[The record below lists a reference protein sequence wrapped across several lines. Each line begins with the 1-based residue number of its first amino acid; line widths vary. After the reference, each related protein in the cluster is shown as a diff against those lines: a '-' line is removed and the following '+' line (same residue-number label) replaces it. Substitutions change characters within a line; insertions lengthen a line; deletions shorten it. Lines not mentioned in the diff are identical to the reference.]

1 MRYVKIIQIND
12 ANRGKAC
19 VKTEGNQMLLALSN
33 KISEI
38 DRYCADNLGLS
49 LYTLMGRSGEAVASA
64 VSDMLAPESRIVILA
79 GKGNNGGDGYAA
91 ACLLF
96 DRYDVTVYDVFSS
109 GQRSEEGRAYLEK
122 FKNMGGRIE
131 NFEPNDKSITEIK
144 TADCIIDAVFGTGYR
159 GDPPEVLRILCR
171 TVNESVRPL
180 KIAIDVPMGINAD
193 NGSVDT
199 TSAVTVSATVALSM
213 IKPGL
218 VSFPAKAYVGRLIY
232 TDLGIPGEKIRE
244 NFSFS
249 YHLVDRPLAAK
260 LLPDRA
266 ENTSKGSFGRLLL
279 LTGSDKYRG
288 AAALSLSAALRG
300 GAGYTVYMGT
310 ETLVSHLSQIY
321 PEAIYESIPG
331 IETITDPDIERIVAE
346 SKKATVTLI
355 GSGSY
360 ASEGLY
366 RLVKAL
372 LESDGGTLVLDAD
385 AINVLADKKEEGRA
399 LLSRSERTVILTP
412 HPLEFARLS
421 GNTVSD
427 VQLHRIEAALKFAA
441 EHRVILALKGA
452 ATVVTD
458 GVTVYINSSG
468 SSALSKAGSGD
479 VLAGFVSSLVASGA
493 DPLTGTALSVF
504 LHGSAAD
511 ALSTE
516 LSAFSVTPSDLP
528 LEIGRQIS
536 ILEKHNKR

>member
-1 MRYVKIIQIND
+1 
-12 ANRGKAC
+12 
-19 VKTEGNQMLLALSN
+19 MLLALSN

-38 DRYCADNLGLS
+38 DRYCAENLGLS
-49 LYTLMGRSGEAVASA
+49 LDTLMGRSGEAVASA
-64 VSDMLAPESRIVILA
+64 VSDMLAPGSRVVILA

-91 ACLLF
+91 ACLLN
-96 DRYDVTVYDVFSS
+96 DKYDVTVYDVFSA
-109 GQRSEEGRAYLEK
+109 GQRSEEGRTYLEK
-122 FKNMGGRIE
+122 FKNIGGRLL
-131 NFEPNDKSITEIK
+131 NFEPTDTAINDIK

-232 TDLGIPGEKIRE
+232 NDLGIPGERIRE
-244 NFSFS
+244 SFSFS

-310 ETLVSHLSQIY
+310 GALVDHLSQIY
-321 PEAIYESIPG
+321 PEAIYEKIPP
-331 IETITDPDIERIVAE
+331 IENISDGEIEKIVSE
-346 SKKATVTLI
+346 SKKANVTLV

-360 ASEGLY
+360 ATDGLY
-366 RLVKAL
+366 RVVKAL
-372 LESDGGTLVLDAD
+372 LESDGGILVLDAD
-385 AINVLADKKEEGRA
+385 ALNVLAKDRE
-399 LLSRSERTVILTP
+399 L
-412 HPLEFARLS
+412 
-421 GNTVSD
+421 
-427 VQLHRIEAALKFAA
+427 
-441 EHRVILALKGA
+441 LALVKHSRRA
-452 ATVVTD
+452 IAM
-458 GVTVYINSSG
+458 
-468 SSALSKAGSGD
+468 
-479 VLAGFVSSLVASGA
+479 
-493 DPLTGTALSVF
+493 
-504 LHGSAAD
+504 
-511 ALSTE
+511 
-516 LSAFSVTPSDLP
+516 TP
-528 LEIGRQIS
+528 RA
-536 ILEKHNKR
+536 

>member
-1 MRYVKIIQIND
+1 
-12 ANRGKAC
+12 
-19 VKTEGNQMLLALSN
+19 MLLALSN

-38 DRYCADNLGLS
+38 DRFCDENLGLS
-49 LYTLMGRSGEAVASA
+49 LYTLMGRSGNAVADA
-64 VSDMLAPESRIVILA
+64 VAQMLKTGSSIVILA

-91 ACLLF
+91 ASVLAEK
-96 DRYDVTVYDVFSS
+96 YNVTVYDVFHA
-109 GQRSEEGRAYLEK
+109 GQRSNEGKAYLEK
-122 FKNMGGRIE
+122 FKNSGGRVLD
-131 NFEPNDKSITEIK
+131 FEPTPSIVNEIK
-144 TADCIIDAVFGTGYR
+144 TADCIVDAVFGTGYR
-159 GDPPEVLRILCR
+159 GDPPEAVRTLCR
-171 TVNESVRPL
+171 IVNESVRPL

-232 TDLGIPGEKIRE
+232 TDLGIPRDKIRE
-244 NFSFS
+244 SFSFS
-249 YHLVDRPLAAK
+249 YHLVDRDLAVK
-260 LLPDRA
+260 LLPNRE
-266 ENTSKGSFGRLLL
+266 ENGSKGTFGRLLL
-279 LTGSDKYRG
+279 ITGSDKYRG

-300 GAGYTVYMGT
+300 GAGYCVYMGG
-310 ETLVSHLSQIY
+310 ENLVSHLSSIY
-321 PEAIYESIPG
+321 PEAIYEKIPP
-331 IETITDPDIERIVAE
+331 IESITDAEIDRVVNE
-346 SKKATVTLI
+346 SKKASATLV

-360 ASEGLY
+360 ATDGLY

-372 LESDGGTLVLDAD
+372 LESEGGTLVLDAD
-385 AINVLADKKEEGRA
+385 AINVLADKKEEGRS
-399 LLSRSERTVILTP
+399 LLAKSPRRIILTP

-421 GNTVSD
+421 DNTVSD

-441 EHRVILALKGA
+441 ENRVILALKGA

-458 GVTVYINSSG
+458 GDTVYINSSG

-479 VLAGFVSSLVASGA
+479 VLAGFVSSLIASGA

-504 LHGSAAD
+504 LHGAAAD
-511 ALSTE
+511 SLSTE

-528 LEIGRQIS
+528 LEMGRQIS
-536 ILEKHNKR
+536 ALKK

>member
-1 MRYVKIIQIND
+1 MFGYVKIIQIIFQT
-12 ANRGKAC
+12 ATGC
-19 VKTEGNQMLLALSN
+19 VENTEVTTMLLALSN
-33 KISEI
+33 KIAEI
-38 DRYCADNLGLS
+38 DRFCAENLDLS
-49 LYTLMGRSGEAVASA
+49 LYTLMGRSGEAVANA
-64 VSDMLAPESRIVILA
+64 VTEMLPLGSRIVILT

-91 ACLLF
+91 ACFLAEK
-96 DRYDVTVYDVFSS
+96 YDVTVYDVFHA

-122 FKNMGGRIE
+122 FKNNGGRVLD
-131 NFEPNDKSITEIK
+131 FEPDAATERVIK
-144 TADCIIDAVFGTGYR
+144 TTDCIIDAVFGTGYR
-159 GDPPEVLRILCR
+159 GDPPQVVRSLCR
-171 TVNESVRPL
+171 IVNESVRPL

-232 TDLGIPGEKIRE
+232 TDLGIPREKIRE

-249 YHLVDRPLAAK
+249 YHLVDRELAVK
-260 LLPDRA
+260 LLPKRA
-266 ENTSKGSFGRLLL
+266 ENTSKGSFGKLLL
-279 LTGSDKYRG
+279 VTGSDKYRG

-300 GAGYTVYMGT
+300 GVGYCVYMGT
-310 ETLVSHLSQIY
+310 EALVSHLSAIY
-321 PEAIYESIPG
+321 PEAIYEKIPP
-331 IETITDPDIERIVAE
+331 IECVSDTEIQRIVDA
-346 SKKATVTLI
+346 SKNATVTLV

-360 ASEGLY
+360 ASDGLY
-366 RLVKAL
+366 RLVTAL

-385 AINVLADKKEEGRA
+385 AINVLADRKEEGRA
-399 LLSRSERTVILTP
+399 LLAKSTRKIILTP

-421 GNTVSD
+421 DNTVSD

-441 EHRVILALKGA
+441 ENRLILALKGA

-458 GVTVYINSSG
+458 GATVYINSSG

-479 VLAGFVSSLVASGA
+479 VLAGFVASIVASGA

-511 ALSTE
+511 TLSNE

-528 LEIGRQIS
+528 LEMGRQIS
-536 ILEKHNKR
+536 RLKK